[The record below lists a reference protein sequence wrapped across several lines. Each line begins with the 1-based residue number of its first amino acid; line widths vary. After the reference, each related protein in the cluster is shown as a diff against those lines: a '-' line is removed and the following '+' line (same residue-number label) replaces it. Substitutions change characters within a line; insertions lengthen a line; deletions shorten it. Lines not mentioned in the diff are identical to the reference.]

1 MTESAENFFIKH
13 ENSSLQE
20 ASDAL
25 RARDAAIIELCAEK
39 LAARGHHHAA
49 NSLRKMLREGTLLP

>member
-1 MTESAENFFIKH
+1 MIESGENFIIKH

-25 RARDAAIIELCAEK
+25 RARDAAIVELCADR
-39 LAARGHHHAA
+39 LADRGHHHAA
-49 NSLRKMLREGTLLP
+49 NSLRKMLREGKLLP